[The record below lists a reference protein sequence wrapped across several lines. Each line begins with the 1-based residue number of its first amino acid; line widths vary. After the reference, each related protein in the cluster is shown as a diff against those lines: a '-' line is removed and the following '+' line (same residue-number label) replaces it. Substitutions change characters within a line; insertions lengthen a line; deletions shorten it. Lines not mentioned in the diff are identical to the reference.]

1 MSEQFLYFTQQMLN
15 GVTLGSTYALIAIGY
30 TMVYGIIGMINFAH
44 GEVYMIGSYV
54 SFIVI
59 AALMMMGID
68 TGWLMI
74 AAGFVMAILISSA
87 YGWSIERVA
96 YKPVRSSK
104 RLIALISAIGMS
116 IFLQNYVSLTQGSR
130 DLALPSLITGQW
142 TLGQSNGFAATIS
155 TMQIVIWLVT
165 FVAMLAL
172 TLFIRYSRM
181 GRACRA
187 CAEDLKMASLLGI
200 NTDRVISLTFVIGAA
215 MAAVAGVLLGQFYG
229 SINPFIGFMAGMKAF
244 TAAVLGGIGSIPGA
258 MIGGLVL
265 GIAEALT
272 SAYLST
278 EYKDVVSFALL
289 IVVLLV
295 MPTGILGRPEV
306 EKV

>member
-1 MSEQFLYFTQQMLN
+1 ML
-15 GVTLGSTYALIAIGY
+15 
-30 TMVYGIIGMINFAH
+30 
-44 GEVYMIGSYV
+44 GE
-54 SFIVI
+54 
-59 AALMMMGID
+59 
-68 TGWLMI
+68 
-74 AAGFVMAILISSA
+74 
-87 YGWSIERVA
+87 
-96 YKPVRSSK
+96 
-104 RLIALISAIGMS
+104 
-116 IFLQNYVSLTQGSR
+116 
-130 DLALPSLITGQW
+130 
-142 TLGQSNGFAATIS
+142 SNGFAATIS
-155 TMQIVIWLVT
+155 TMQLIIWGVT
-165 FVAMLAL
+165 FLAMLAL

-200 NTDRVISLTFVIGAA
+200 NTDRVISLTFVIGAV

-229 SINPFIGFMAGMKAF
+229 VINPYIGFMAGMKAF
-244 TAAVLGGIGSIPGA
+244 TAAVLGGIGSIPSA

-265 GIAEALT
+265 GVAEALT

-289 IVVLLV
+289 IVVLLI

>member
-1 MSEQFLYFTQQMLN
+1 MQ
-15 GVTLGSTYALIAIGY
+15 LI
-30 TMVYGIIGMINFAH
+30 
-44 GEVYMIGSYV
+44 
-54 SFIVI
+54 
-59 AALMMMGID
+59 
-68 TGWLMI
+68 
-74 AAGFVMAILISSA
+74 
-87 YGWSIERVA
+87 
-96 YKPVRSSK
+96 
-104 RLIALISAIGMS
+104 
-116 IFLQNYVSLTQGSR
+116 
-130 DLALPSLITGQW
+130 
-142 TLGQSNGFAATIS
+142 
-155 TMQIVIWLVT
+155 IWLVT
-165 FVAMLAL
+165 FLAMLAL

-200 NTDRVISLTFVIGAA
+200 NTDRVISLTFVIGAV
-215 MAAVAGVLLGQFYG
+215 MAAVAGVLLGQFCG
-229 SINPFIGFMAGMKAF
+229 VINPIGFMAGMKAF

-265 GIAEALT
+265 GVAEALT

-289 IVVLLV
+289 IVVLLI